1 MMEREI
7 SKGTFK
13 LTISELGILITNK
26 GVGRIKVT
34 PAEIEKL
41 CSFLSVGKVL
51 SARQTLP
58 PHITSSPF
66 RVFFGEGEEDTTL
79 TLYKKDHAREAMV
92 PFSFDEIDTFIILL
106 KQAVEVWKDILRL
119 DPMSRTRPRA
129 QSSFDP
135 TFDGLD

>member
-1 MMEREI
+1 MEREI

-13 LTISELGILITNK
+13 LTVRELGILITNK
-26 GVGRIKVT
+26 GVGQIKVT
-34 PAEIEKL
+34 PAEVEKL
-41 CSFLSVGKVL
+41 CSFLSLGKEL

-66 RVFFGEGEEDTTL
+66 RMFFGEGDEDTVL

-92 PFSFDEIDTFIILL
+92 PFSFGEIDDFITLL
-106 KQAVEVWKDILRL
+106 NQAVAVWKDILRL